1 LGAGGRAGKHRYRP
15 ARGWSPGS
23 IARLQSVSSGHAANA
38 LSGCG
43 CDREHFVAAV
53 YAELQGK
60 PIGDGAIGRAIRA
73 VQVNFP
79 PPKKPSR
86 WDRDRPRFE
95 SLSKRSA
102 A

>member
-1 LGAGGRAGKHRYRP
+1 M
-15 ARGWSPGS
+15 SPLLVTEGQFL
-23 IARLQSVSSGHAANA
+23 AVLNAANA
-38 LSGCG
+38 LCST
-43 CDREHFVAAV
+43 DRDAFVTAV
-53 YAELQGK
+53 ARELKGK

-73 VQVNFP
+73 AQVSFP

-95 SLSKRSA
+95 SPSKRSA